1 MTDGEERW
9 QRVNLALACFALD
22 PAALGGIWLRAR
34 VGPVRDRVQK
44 GLETA
49 LQGLSLRRLHPG
61 IGDDALFGGIDLAA
75 TLAEGHV
82 VRTRGILDG
91 RAILLM
97 PMAERIKPGLA
108 ARLATAIDARKGL
121 SLIAFDEGAEPE
133 ETLPPA
139 LADRLAIHLDL
150 AAQGLSDA
158 PELALDLAALAEA
171 RLLLPRVTVPD
182 SAICEMAEVAPG
194 WESGRC
200 AHRCKRWRLRG
211 QVLR

>member
-9 QRVNLALACFALD
+9 QRINLALACFALD

-91 RAILLM
+91 R
-97 PMAERIKPGLA
+97 G
-108 ARLATAIDARKGL
+108 D
-121 SLIAFDEGAEPE
+121 
-133 ETLPPA
+133 
-139 LADRLAIHLDL
+139 LADAHGRADQTRIGR
-150 AAQGLSDA
+150 AACHS
-158 PELALDLAALAEA
+158 
-171 RLLLPRVTVPD
+171 
-182 SAICEMAEVAPG
+182 
-194 WESGRC
+194 
-200 AHRCKRWRLRG
+200 H
-211 QVLR
+211 